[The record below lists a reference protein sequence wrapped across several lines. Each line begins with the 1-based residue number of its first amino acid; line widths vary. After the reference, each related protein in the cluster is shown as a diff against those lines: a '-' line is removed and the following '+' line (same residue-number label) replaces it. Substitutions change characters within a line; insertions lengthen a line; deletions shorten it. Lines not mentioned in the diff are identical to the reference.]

1 MPWRKYKPAK
11 GKHGPVYQVAKCV
24 TVRMDARGNW
34 VIYINKGG
42 DRKNK
47 TIGPGRESL
56 ARAIKAAE
64 TIANKLGSITN
75 GHKPFVKKSDC
86 PKFEAFSK
94 EWLEGNAGRW
104 SPDTYQRYGE
114 VLRLHIWPDKRFKG
128 KRVNEIERSDIKKI
142 LRKILTTHAPSTVEI
157 VHTILCGV
165 LDEAID
171 DKLLDSNPARNL
183 RKKILPPKRQ
193 RNVKE
198 ADVLSIEERDL
209 FLQQAEKTCTWGEL
223 LVLKVMAFAG
233 FRLGETLAMRFDNL
247 DIHKMAYHVV
257 ESYKLHR
264 FKKPKF
270 GKTRLVDFP
279 TFLVEE
285 LQRYILHLR
294 ELGLKTGTGGE
305 VDLLFLDSKEHN
317 RWPYSQRRIQEIMKK
332 VCRKAGL
339 RIRNPHDLRHT
350 YATTLLMAHQSP
362 AYVKE
367 QLGHSSI
374 AITVDIYGHWFP
386 GEGRNGLE
394 EALAGPVRNQGEKC
408 IKLHI
413 QKTKGL

>member
-1 MPWRKYKPAK
+1 
-11 GKHGPVYQVAKCV
+11 
-24 TVRMDARGNW
+24 
-34 VIYINKGG
+34 
-42 DRKNK
+42 
-47 TIGPGRESL
+47 
-56 ARAIKAAE
+56 
-64 TIANKLGSITN
+64 
-75 GHKPFVKKSDC
+75 VKKKPSS
-86 PKFEAFSK
+86 PKFEGYSK
-94 EWLEGNAGRW
+94 EWLEGNRGRW
-104 SPDTYQRYGE
+104 SPDTYTRYSD
-114 VLRLHIWPDKRFKG
+114 VLRLHIWPDKRIRG
-128 KRVNEIERSDIKKI
+128 RQVNQIDRSDIKKI
-142 LRKILTTHAPSTVEI
+142 LRKNLTTHAPATMEI

-171 DKLLDSNPARNL
+171 DKLLESNPARNL

-198 ADVLSIEERDL
+198 ADVFSIEERDL
-209 FLQQAEKTCTWGEL
+209 FLQQAKKVCSWGEL

-247 DIHKMAYHVV
+247 DFHKMAYHVV
-257 ESYKLHR
+257 ESYKIHM
-264 FKKPKF
+264 FSKPKF
-270 GKTRLVDFP
+270 SKTRMVDFP
-279 TFLVEE
+279 SFLVEE

-294 ELGLKTGTGGE
+294 KQGLKAGNGGE
-305 VDLLFLDSKEHN
+305 VDLLFLDPKEYN

-386 GEGRNGLE
+386 GEGRYGLE
-394 EALAGPVRNQGEKC
+394 EALVGPVPNRGEKC
-408 IKLHI
+408 IKMHI

>member
-1 MPWRKYKPAK
+1 
-11 GKHGPVYQVAKCV
+11 VLFV
-24 TVRMDARGNW
+24 D
-34 VIYINKGG
+34 KGG

-47 TIGPGRESL
+47 TIGPGRDSL
-56 ARAIKAAE
+56 AKAIKAAE
-64 TIANKLGSITN
+64 AIADKLGSITN
-75 GHKPFVKKSDC
+75 AHKPFVKKSDS
-86 PKFEAFSK
+86 PKFVAYSR

-104 SPDTYQRYGE
+104 SPNTYQRYRD
-114 VLRLHIWPDKRFKG
+114 VLRLHIWPDESFKG
-128 KRVNEIERSDIKKI
+128 KRLNEIERGDIKKI
-142 LRKILTTHAPSTVEI
+142 LRRILASHAPASVEI

-198 ADVLSIEERDL
+198 ADVMSFEERDL
-209 FLQQAEKTCTWGEL
+209 FLQTAEKVCTWGEL
-223 LVLKVMAFAG
+223 FVLKIMAFAG
-233 FRLGETLAMRFDNL
+233 FRLGEVLAMRVDNL
-247 DIHKMAYHVV
+247 DSHKMAYHVM
-257 ESYKLHR
+257 ESYKVHR
-264 FKKPKF
+264 FSKPKF

-279 TFLVEE
+279 AFLVEE

-294 ELGLKTGTGGE
+294 KEGLKAGTGGE
-305 VDLLFLDSKEHN
+305 VDLLFLDPKEKN
-317 RWPYSQRRIQEIMKK
+317 RWPYSQRRIQEVMKK

-394 EALAGPVRNQGEKC
+394 EALAGPVRNQGENC

-413 QKTKGL
+413 PKTKGL

>member
-1 MPWRKYKPAK
+1 MPWRKYKAK
-11 GKHGPVYQVAKCV
+11 RGKHGPSYNVAKGV
-24 TVRMDARGNW
+24 TVRLDARDSW
-34 VIYINKGG
+34 VIYIHKGG
-42 DRKNK
+42 DRRNK

-56 ARAIKAAE
+56 GKALKAAE
-64 TIANKLGSITN
+64 VIADKFGSITN
-75 GHKPFVKKSDC
+75 DHKPFVKKSSC
-86 PKFEAFSK
+86 PKFEAYSK

-104 SPDTYQRYGE
+104 SPDTYLRYSD

-142 LRKILTTHAPSTVEI
+142 LRKILTTHAPATVEI

-171 DKLLDSNPARNL
+171 DKLLESNPARNL

-198 ADVLSIEERDL
+198 ADVFSIDERDL
-209 FLQQAEKTCTWGEL
+209 FLQQAEKVCSWGEL
-223 LVLKVMAFAG
+223 LVLKVMAFSG

-247 DIHKMAYHVV
+247 DFHKMAYHVV

-264 FKKPKF
+264 FRKPKF

-279 TFLVEE
+279 EFLIEE
-285 LQRYILHLR
+285 MQRYILHLK
-294 ELGLKTGTGGE
+294 EQGLKAGTGGE
-305 VDLLFLDSKEHN
+305 VDLLFLDPIEYS

-374 AITVDIYGHWFP
+374 AITVDIYGHWLP

-394 EALAGPVRNQGEKC
+394 EALAGPVRNQGEKR
-408 IKLHI
+408 IKTHI
-413 QKTKGL
+413 